1 MKGVVEMFTLSTSSG
16 QAVINGFGQVK
27 VFASAEQAEAY
38 AEASEELRGQ
48 VKPREVQLVES
59 LDA

>member
-1 MKGVVEMFTLSTSSG
+1 MFTLSTSSG